1 MVWTPEI
8 IFLCSCG
15 VAALGGFG
23 RLLGSDQPLTVRNVA
38 HALLVHGTV
47 GGGIAGVG
55 YEYLG
60 WKGRPFAALGFSALY
75 GAGVVGTKLVA
86 SVAENALGVLQR
98 GGERGPDDP
107 E

>member
-1 MVWTPEI
+1 MAWTPEI

-15 VAALGGFG
+15 VAAVGGFG
-23 RLLGSDQPLTVRNVA
+23 RLLGSDQPLTVRNMA

-47 GGGIAGVG
+47 GGGLAGVG

-60 WKGRPFAALGFSALY
+60 WKGRPLAMLGFSALY
-75 GAGVVGTKLVA
+75 GGGVVGTRLIA
-86 SVAENALGVLQR
+86 QVAENAIGLLAK
-98 GGERGPDDP
+98 GGPGEPRDP